1 MVKKNLINRQQ
12 ILVLK
17 DKFYKWKLKFILKT
31 FSTRFFLNIKKV
43 LLTVTFQ
50 SSEVILLN
58 FQTLNKSYKYTTPP
72 QGLCIALLVLHKA
85 NKSKMI
91 GMIL

>member
-1 MVKKNLINRQQ
+1 MEIKIYTYNIF
-12 ILVLK
+12 
-17 DKFYKWKLKFILKT
+17 DKI
-31 FSTRFFLNIKKV
+31 FFKYKKV

-58 FQTLNKSYKYTTPP
+58 FQTLNKSYKYTTP

-91 GMIL
+91 GIILWM

>member
-17 DKFYKWKLKFILKT
+17 DKFHKWKLKFILIT
-31 FSTRFFLNIKKV
+31 FSTRFFLNIKIV

-58 FQTLNKSYKYTTPP
+58 FQTLNKSYKYTHHRVS
-72 QGLCIALLVLHKA
+72 A
-85 NKSKMI
+85 
-91 GMIL
+91 